1 MRKKSSQQHA
11 FERNL
16 AITIA
21 VTAALS
27 LLAIL
32 LTFLTLLIVKSNQ
45 EPTSGSNDVTSRVM
59 PQPQS
64 PTTTETSKYWAQ
76 N

>member
-1 MRKKSSQQHA
+1 MRKKSPQQHA

-21 VTAALS
+21 VAAALS
-27 LLAIL
+27 LLAVL
-32 LTFLTLLIVKSNQ
+32 LTFLTLLIVKSDQ
-45 EPTSGSNDVTSRVM
+45 EPSSGSNDVAAKVT

-64 PTTTETSKYWAQ
+64 PTTTETSKYWAL